1 MPHFATRV
9 TLAFYRSS
17 CYTVYDCA
25 YFVRKRGETVAYNID
40 ERLPK
45 GRTAA
50 VIRLSA
56 LAKNAALLQERV
68 GNNCELMA
76 VLKGDAYGHGI
87 AGVYPTLKAAGIRR
101 FAVAVWEEGAALRAC
116 GCGDPILILG
126 DTCDGDLPHLLEHRL
141 TPTVFAVETAQK
153 LNALAEKA
161 HTVHP
166 VHIKIDTGLS
176 RIGFPCCEE
185 TVDAV
190 KAIASLPHLRI
201 AGAFT
206 HFAKADE
213 PNGEEAL
220 GQLSKFLAVT
230 DKLEAAGVAIPMK
243 HASNSPAV
251 LLRPEAQ
258 LDAVRVGDVLFGL
271 CPVDNDLWEKEPFEE
286 VMAWYT
292 RVSFVKTVPV
302 GTQVGYGGTFTTT
315 RESVLA
321 TVPVG
326 FADGY
331 SRRLSNCGY
340 VMIRGQKA
348 PIVGRVCMDQFVV
361 DVTDIADVSRRDR
374 VTLLDEDVSIL
385 HTADL
390 IGANVDEIVC
400 AVSKRVPR
408 VYI

>member
-1 MPHFATRV
+1 MRQKSAASDWILKGV
-9 TLAFYRSS
+9 L
-17 CYTVYDCA
+17 
-25 YFVRKRGETVAYNID
+25 TVAYD
-40 ERLPK
+40 LPASVFT

-50 VIRLSA
+50 VVRLTA
-56 LAKNAALLQERV
+56 LAKNAALIKERI
-68 GNNCELMA
+68 GDDCQLMA

-87 AGVYPTLKAAGIRR
+87 AGVYPTLHACGVRHY
-101 FAVAVWEEGAALRAC
+101 AVAVWEEGAALRAC
-116 GCGDPILILG
+116 GCDDPILILG
-126 DTCDGDLPHLLEHRL
+126 DTCDDDLPRLLEHRL

-153 LNALAEKA
+153 LNALAETA
-161 HTVHP
+161 DVVHP
-166 VHIKIDTGLS
+166 IHLKIDTGLS
-176 RIGFPCCEE
+176 RIGFPCCDQ

-190 KAIASLPHLRI
+190 KAIAALPHLHI

-213 PNGEEAL
+213 PDGKEAL
-220 GQLSKFLAVT
+220 GQLERFLT
-230 DKLEAAGVAIPMK
+230 MIGKLEAAGVDIPMK

-251 LLRPEAQ
+251 LLRPEAR
-258 LDAVRVGDVLFGL
+258 LDAVRAGDVLFGL
-271 CPVDNDLWEKEPFEE
+271 CPVDNDLWDTLPFEE

-302 GTQVGYGGTFTTT
+302 GTQIGYGGTYTTT

-321 TVPVG
+321 TIPVG

-331 SRRLSNCGY
+331 SRRLSNVGH
-340 VMIRGQKA
+340 VLIRGQKA

-361 DVTDIADVSRRDR
+361 DVTDIDGVERGDC
-374 VTLLDEDVSIL
+374 VTLLDDDVSIL